1 MGQVDTVYA
10 NAIFELAKEENKV
23 EEMNNEFKDLYQVFK
38 TQDDLRKILETP
50 VISSQEK
57 KDLLDKLFKDEVSK
71 NVFNFMKVLVDKD
84 RMNEFMR
91 ISEGFFELYRKEA
104 NILLAE
110 VYTVDELPEDIIASL
125 TEKLAELT
133 GSQIEIKQIVDD
145 TLLGGVKIKIGSKI
159 IDSSIIHK
167 LNDLGESLREVSL

>member
-23 EEMNNEFKDLYQVFK
+23 EEMNKEFKDLYEVFK
-38 TQDDLRKILETP
+38 SENDLRKILETP
-50 VISSQEK
+50 VISSKEK

-71 NVFNFMKVLVDKD
+71 DVFNFMKVLVDKD

-91 ISEGFFELYRKEA
+91 ISEGFFELYRKES

-110 VYTVDELPEDIIASL
+110 VYTVEELPENIIASL
-125 TEKLAELT
+125 TDKLAELT
-133 GSQIEIKQIVDD
+133 GSKIEIKQIVDD
-145 TLLGGVKIKIGSKI
+145 TLLGGVKIKIGSRI
-159 IDSSIIHK
+159 IDSSIINK
-167 LNDLGESLREVSL
+167 LNNLGESLREVSL